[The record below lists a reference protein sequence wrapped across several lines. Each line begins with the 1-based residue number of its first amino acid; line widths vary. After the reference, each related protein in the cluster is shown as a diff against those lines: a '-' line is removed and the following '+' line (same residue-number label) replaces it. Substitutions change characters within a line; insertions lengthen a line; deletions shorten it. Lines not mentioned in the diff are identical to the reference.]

1 MKASPK
7 SGFTLI
13 ELLVVI
19 TIIGI
24 LIGIAVPT
32 IGSALD
38 RANQMKDLSNI
49 KQTGTL
55 LFVNANDNNGQFF
68 NRGSTTSEMFLELWK
83 DGGIATAAVLGG
95 TGLPSIPDPDTAIPA
110 DAIAWQYVKGL
121 KTSSNPNMSVLI
133 SYGPLTDVVAL
144 TKKDGASVATFTAEN
159 SLWGD
164 KVVLAYYVGGNA
176 SRLTPD
182 KDKKVQFTQSDIT
195 VDTSVVQLLSR

>member
-1 MKASPK
+1 MKTSFK

-49 KQTGTL
+49 KQAGTL
-55 LFVNANDNNGQFF
+55 LFVNANDNNGKFF
-68 NRGSTTSEMFLELWK
+68 DRGASTSEMFLELWK
-83 DGGIATAAVLGG
+83 DGGISTAAVLGG
-95 TGLPSIPDPDTAIPA
+95 TGLPPIENPDTSIPA
-110 DAIAWQYVKGL
+110 DAIAWRYVKGL
-121 KTSSNPNMSVLI
+121 KTSSNPNMSLLI
-133 SYGPLTDVVAL
+133 SYGPLSSVEPL
-144 TKKDGASVATFTAEN
+144 TKKAGADVSSYTAEN

-195 VDTSVVQLLSR
+195 VDTSVVQLLDR

>member
-1 MKASPK
+1 MKVSPK

-49 KQTGTL
+49 KQVGTL

-68 NRGSTTSEMFLELWK
+68 KRGSTTSEMFQELWK
-83 DGGIATAAVLGG
+83 DGGISSAAVLGG
-95 TGLPSIPDPDTAIPA
+95 TGLSPIENPDTSIPAEQ
-110 DAIAWQYVKGL
+110 IAWQYIKGL
-121 KTSSNPNMSVLI
+121 KTSSNANMSLLI
-133 SYGPLTDVVAL
+133 SYGPLTDVEGL
-144 TKKDGASVATFTAEN
+144 TKKEGVNVSSFTAEN

-164 KVVLAYYVGGNA
+164 KVILAYYVGGNA
-176 SRLTPD
+176 SRLTP
-182 KDKKVQFTQSDIT
+182 KDTTVQFTQSDIA
-195 VDTSVVQLLSR
+195 VDTSKVQLLTR